1 MIIELTFITYIGYP
15 QQTTLIIKN
24 RIADLLFPG
33 GPNAIVLKS
42 KENQLSI
49 PDTNNIYIKYPN
61 ILTL

>member
-1 MIIELTFITYIGYP
+1 MILELTFITYIGYP

-49 PDTNNIYIKYPN
+49 PDTNK
-61 ILTL
+61 